1 MKYQIEFSAQ
11 AESDTDKLFY
21 ADKKLL
27 TRIINKIG
35 SLADDPRSGKPLVG
49 NHKGEF
55 SLRVSTYRI
64 VYRLAAAEHKIFV
77 LSIKHRKN
85 VYL

>member
-11 AESDTDKLFY
+11 AESDTDKLSY
-21 ADKKLL
+21 SDKKLL
-27 TRIINKIG
+27 TRIINKIE
-35 SLADDPRSGKPLVG
+35 SLVDEPRAGKPLVG

-64 VYRLAAAEHKIFV
+64 VYRLATTEHKIFI

-85 VYL
+85 IYL